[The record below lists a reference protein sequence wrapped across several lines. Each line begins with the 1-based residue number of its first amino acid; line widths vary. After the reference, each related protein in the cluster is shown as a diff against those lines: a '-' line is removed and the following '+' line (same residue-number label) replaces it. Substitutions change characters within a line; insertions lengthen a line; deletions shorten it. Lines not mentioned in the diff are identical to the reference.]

1 MMMLPATTTSLPNF
15 FTPSRLLTLSR
26 PFLTLPCPFL
36 CAICWRLLVNGYWLS
51 GRKSIR
57 LLFSFGFLRFRR
69 FAAKADAGDLDAGQ
83 LAAVADRPVVTLSAA
98 ILER

>member
-36 CAICWRLLVNGYWLS
+36 CAICWRLLVNGYWLLGPQS
-51 GRKSIR
+51 LSRFGLGLLR
-57 LLFSFGFLRFRR
+57 LGSLTT
-69 FAAKADAGDLDAGQ
+69 KTYAGDLDAGQ
-83 LAAVADRPVVTLSAA
+83 LAAMAYRPVVSLSAA
-98 ILER
+98 IL